1 MQAGAAPKELPLRN
15 NQLRRRSEDLR
26 VCPWRIHRSE
36 QIGVQEVVERLVD
49 RESPRAVGHFG
60 AGLVLRKRLI
70 ATRTA
75 AGIPIRRFDQMAI
88 SPTGQAVLHGCGR
101 HGRPTLDEL
110 RGHVLYWGI
119 VSSLWRSWRPKFQ
132 ADRPTRWALP
142 SPRRRIFFTDSLGLE
157 VKSTASVVWWRTS
170 DTVLTSCSS
179 SLPFARHC
187 ARPRNCC

>member
-1 MQAGAAPKELPLRN
+1 MRLYEDEIRSVEGPDALRAAPKEPPLRN

-88 SPTGQAVLHGCGR
+88 SPTGQAVLHGDGQSATSVKIPKTTSR
-101 HGRPTLDEL
+101 
-110 RGHVLYWGI
+110 VL
-119 VSSLWRSWRPKFQ
+119 
-132 ADRPTRWALP
+132 
-142 SPRRRIFFTDSLGLE
+142 
-157 VKSTASVVWWRTS
+157 
-170 DTVLTSCSS
+170 
-179 SLPFARHC
+179 
-187 ARPRNCC
+187 